1 MVKLRQNLNIFIFVG
16 ACLGLGVYSLLGDFS
31 GVEYLGDEN
40 LENQQVSDDT
50 STFQSINYY
59 LIKDGKR
66 SLKLDAQELFFFE
79 DNAKLKARAPVGIFY
94 RQDDS
99 IKDPTKKE
107 IHFKSNLSN
116 GEVSSQELHLIDD
129 VEITFG
135 PSKVV
140 ASQIDIYHGGEL
152 IEGHGGVKTFTK
164 DMKTQDSVAINSKE
178 VMYKPAIHYFE
189 YKDNVTGKISRKRVY
204 EEGINFS
211 SDKLVFQ
218 GQEGLLNL
226 LGHVQLNRSNLKA
239 SSNKGTIFLEN
250 YNKNLK
256 YYALSDDVRLEETID
271 MKGKPVLRKAFAEKL
286 ESVVSDR
293 TIVLTG
299 LPKVFQ
305 GRDVIK
311 GNRIIIREN
320 VETVEV
326 DDANTNIILKRNQ

>member
-1 MVKLRQNLNIFIFVG
+1 MKLRQNLNIFIFVG
-16 ACLGLGVYSLLGDFS
+16 ACLGLGVYSLVGDFS
-31 GVEYLGDEN
+31 GAQYQGDEGP
-40 LENQQVSDDT
+40 ENQQVSDDT

-79 DNAKLKARAPVGIFY
+79 DNAKLKARAPVGVFY
-94 RQDDS
+94 REDQNIQDPA
-99 IKDPTKKE
+99 KRE

-116 GEVSSQELHLIDD
+116 GEFSSQELHLIDD
-129 VEITFG
+129 VEINFG
-135 PSKVV
+135 QSKVT
-140 ASQIDIYHGGEL
+140 AAQLDIYHGGEL

-164 DMKTQDSVAINSKE
+164 DLKTQDSVAISARE
-178 VMYKPAIHYFE
+178 VQYKPSIHYFE
-189 YKDNVTGKISRKRVY
+189 YKDNVIGKISRKRVY
-204 EEGINFS
+204 EEGINFA
-211 SDKLVFQ
+211 SDKIAFQ
-218 GQEGLLNL
+218 GQEGILNL
-226 LGHVQLNRSNLKA
+226 LGHVQLNRSSLKV

-256 YYALSDDVRLEETID
+256 YYALSDDVRLEETIN
-271 MKGKPVLRKAFAEKL
+271 MKGSSVQRRAFAEKL
-286 ESVVSDR
+286 ESVISDR

-326 DDANTNIILKRNQ
+326 DDANTNIILKRN